1 MLMRAMTLR
10 NAVRAMAPFLYA
22 LGLFPVLVG
31 TMSVVT
37 FAERRLG
44 FWNDSPGIQLAD
56 LTTLRY
62 NGDLLVVMT
71 IFLLG
76 GIVFGVLASV
86 ILRLE
91 RLHGPAIGDH
101 LRHCTALYVILA
113 TLVVLLLA
121 TYENQAAH
129 GVSLGY
135 GVAVVALFAIGYAI
149 LIDALALWQQRQRYV
164 RASLGNIA

>member
-1 MLMRAMTLR
+1 MDRTTALR
-10 NAVRAMAPFLYA
+10 TTVRGVAPFLCA

-31 TMSVVT
+31 TMSVVA

-44 FWNDSPGIQLAD
+44 FWNDSLGIQLAD

-76 GIVFGVLASV
+76 GVVFGVLASV
-86 ILRLE
+86 LLRLE
-91 RLHGPAIGDH
+91 RLHGPTIGDH
-101 LRHCTALYVILA
+101 LRQCTALYVILA

-149 LIDALALWQQRQRYV
+149 LIDALLLWRQRQKYV

>member
-1 MLMRAMTLR
+1 MRAMTLR
-10 NAVRAMAPFLYA
+10 NAVMAVAPFLYA

-76 GIVFGVLASV
+76 GVVFGVLASV
-86 ILRLE
+86 LLRLE
-91 RLHGPAIGDH
+91 QLHGPASGDH

-113 TLVVLLLA
+113 TLMVLLLA
-121 TYENQAAH
+121 TYEKAAH
-129 GVSLGY
+129 GMSLGY
-135 GVAVVALFAIGYAI
+135 GVAVVAFFTIGYAI
-149 LIDALALWQQRQRYV
+149 LIDALVLWWQRRKYV
-164 RASLGNIA
+164 QASSGDSA